1 MNIEVRHATD
11 PESVE
16 TATTAQLRSRY
27 LIENLFA
34 PGEVRAVYTHEDRMV
49 VGGAVP
55 DGAPL
60 ALPAWDAL
68 GTDHPLARRELGVI
82 NLGEPGEVDIDGAA
96 HKLGPLDALYAGRGS
111 TVTLSGAGAC
121 FYLVSAPADAT
132 HPTAAFSRDTI
143 EAVRIGNPETA
154 SARSLYRYV
163 WGGGHPS
170 CRLQFGVTVVDAGSV
185 WNTMPA
191 HLHDRR
197 TEVYLYT
204 GLPADARVVHLLG
217 RPGATRH
224 LIVRDRQAVI
234 APAWS
239 VHSGAG
245 TAPYAFVWAMSGE
258 NTDYGDLQGVPMEA
272 L

>member
-1 MNIEVRHATD
+1 
-11 PESVE
+11 
-16 TATTAQLRSRY
+16 
-27 LIENLFA
+27 
-34 PGEVRAVYTHEDRMV
+34 
-49 VGGAVP
+49 
-55 DGAPL
+55 
-60 ALPAWDAL
+60 
-68 GTDHPLARRELGVI
+68 
-82 NLGEPGEVDIDGAA
+82 
-96 HKLGPLDALYAGRGS
+96 
-111 TVTLSGAGAC
+111 
-121 FYLVSAPADAT
+121 
-132 HPTAAFSRDTI
+132 
-143 EAVRIGNPETA
+143 VRIGDAGTA

-224 LIVRDRQAVI
+224 LMVADRQAVI

-239 VHSGAG
+239 VHAGAG
-245 TAPYAFVWAMSGE
+245 TSPCAFIWAMSGE